1 MNHVIYQPWFITAP
15 GNYIDNKCNMKTKLR
30 NIVVP
35 TLCPRSLAP
44 LIFSNLL
51 YKIVKIFKDF
61 ESTGHPIEDSAKNLY
76 HLKMKFRIISA
87 YIFVYILAHF

>member
-35 TLCPRSLAP
+35 TLCPRSLVP
-44 LIFSNLL
+44 LDIVTCYIKWVKTSWTDSRKNIRRH
-51 YKIVKIFKDF
+51 YIVKLFEDF
-61 ESTGHPIEDSAKNLY
+61 ESTGHLS
-76 HLKMKFRIISA
+76 
-87 YIFVYILAHF
+87 